1 MTCMTLYVH
10 ITKYI
15 TVSLIA
21 TLSRYNIFTESMLS
35 EQFLGYIGN
44 DRFWSSTFCSYSY
57 SWYIKL

>member
-44 DRFWSSTFCSYSY
+44 DRFWSSTFCSYS
-57 SWYIKL
+57 